1 MRFLVRKGRVA
12 SHFKIKSYI
21 YPIVTRL
28 LLSFAIAYFLSCIW
42 LYWRQ
47 EQILYQPNHNI
58 APASPQDP
66 DFKLSY
72 QNVWIDVF
80 NSPAQIHGW
89 WFDAPSVTKPVIA
102 IPHEPVNILTHP
114 KTILYF
120 CGRGGSKTHYN
131 NLARIKGFQQLG
143 FSVLAIDYRGY
154 GLSEGQLPNESRLYQ
169 DSQAAWDYL
178 TIKRQIFSQDIVIY
192 GESLGGA
199 VAIDLAVRQPL
210 VAGLIVQSSFTSM
223 AEQIKQFYPAL
234 NIFPL
239 NLILHQRF
247 ESINKVKQ
255 LGMPVLFLH
264 GTADTIVNSQ
274 MSGKLY
280 AAATEPKTLF
290 YIPGAEHLRLYQP
303 GKDSY
308 LLAIKNFMLAREKQR
323 N

>member
-1 MRFLVRKGRVA
+1 MRFLVRKDRFGQHNNRKNDIDPLIARIFV
-12 SHFKIKSYI
+12 
-21 YPIVTRL
+21 VL
-28 LLSFAIAYFLSCIW
+28 AIAYSLSCIW
-42 LYWRQ
+42 LYLRQ
-47 EQILYQPNHNI
+47 EQILYQPNHHI
-58 APASPQDP
+58 EPSSPRDD
-66 DFKLSY
+66 DFQLSY
-72 QNVWIDVF
+72 QNVWIDVP
-80 NSPAQIHGW
+80 NSSSQIHGW
-89 WFDAPSVTKPVIA
+89 WFDVPKTGQPVIA
-102 IPHEPVNILTHP
+102 IPNEPVNILTSP

-178 TIKRQIFSQDIVIY
+178 THKRQILPQDLIIY

-199 VAIDLAVRQPL
+199 VAIDLAVKQPQA
-210 VAGLIVQSSFTSM
+210 AGLIVQSSFTSM
-223 AEQIKQFYPAL
+223 PEQIKQFRPL
-234 NIFPL
+234 LGIFPL

-247 ESINKVKQ
+247 DSINKVAQ
-255 LGMPVLFLH
+255 LSIPVLFLH
-264 GTADTIVNSQ
+264 GTADTIVNPE

-290 YIPGAEHLRLYQP
+290 YIPGAKHLRLYQP

-308 LLAIKNFMLAREKQR
+308 LVAIKDFILGELINK
-323 N
+323 